1 MAGSKT
7 YVGTLR
13 IQAPSEAA
21 QQVQLRLSTTLG
33 GADLHPPGLAPS
45 QVLLVRELSD
55 PEPGRLGIEN
65 AGGMLDRT
73 WERAAREALADC
85 LRRAVRPTNGRVP
98 PGAEAVLFD
107 DAAEAWACWARER
120 VAGGGAA
127 AAPWWIESL
136 ESSSDA
142 LASPAGRSPSVA
154 TVWQARPRL
163 VPAMAAHLA
172 AWDVAVEV
180 VGQMAEPEA
189 ETVIRAVCEA
199 FDVQA
204 PPKSKPSPGPMDDE
218 APTPRSASSGLDEQS
233 ETDGGPPEE
242 SKREVPSVP
251 PDGPPWTSFVEEA
264 VGPRLVDALTQ
275 ESPAYQQLLGVALTL
290 RDRPVTAR
298 SPSFQS
304 AWRAWRHSVQ
314 RSAESRDRS
323 SEGEGAMPDRHASEA
338 ERSSSADAQ
347 ERPSREDDLSPVDD
361 LALNGDRRAAEPET
375 TPEGEG
381 EEPSWEDAYT
391 ATEFGGVLYLVNVL
405 DALNLPD
412 AAETPPV
419 GEHVGAWAVLE
430 ALARALLGPD
440 DDMLGPNDP
449 LWRVLATLD
458 DRLPD
463 TPAGRAFDEKADA
476 PDAYRM
482 PPAWLET
489 PPVESPVDGHWA
501 VTDDRLRVW
510 TDLGCVA
517 DLEATDDPAAQA
529 ETAWDQ
535 LPNTG
540 RLRRGDSPDAMPR
553 TPAPDAC
560 APALARWAARAAPY
574 VRHRL
579 AAALGV
585 EATRSDGATAGSEE
599 SDWVADLF
607 AVDARLYTTDLNVD
621 LVCPLDAADLNARV
635 AGLDRSPGWWAAGG
649 RIVRFHF
656 RDSEV

>member
-1 MAGSKT
+1 MTNST
-7 YVGTLR
+7 THIDTLR
-13 IQAPSEAA
+13 VQVPEEAA

-33 GADLHPPGLAPS
+33 GADLHPPGLAPA
-45 QVLLVRELSD
+45 QVLLVRALSD
-55 PEPGRLGIEN
+55 PEPGRLGLEN
-65 AGGMLDRT
+65 AGAMCDRT

-98 PGAEAVLFD
+98 PGAEAILFD

-120 VAGGGAA
+120 VAGASSP
-127 AAPWWIESL
+127 AAPWWTESL
-136 ESSSDA
+136 ETTSEA
-142 LASPAGRSPSVA
+142 PASPAGRSPSMA
-154 TVWQARPRL
+154 AVWRARPRL
-163 VPAMAAHLA
+163 VPALVADLA
-172 AWDVAVEV
+172 VWDVAVKV
-180 VGQMAEPEA
+180 VGQMAELEA
-189 ETVIRAVCEA
+189 ETVLRAVCDA

-218 APTPRSASSGLDEQS
+218 APTPRSASSGPDEQS

-298 SPSFQS
+298 SSSFQS

-347 ERPSREDDLSPVDD
+347 ERSSREDDLPPVDD

-375 TPEGEG
+375 TPESEG
-381 EEPSWEDAYT
+381 EEPSWSDPYAAT
-391 ATEFGGVLYLVNVL
+391 ALGGAFYLINVL
-405 DALNLPD
+405 DALDLPA

-440 DDMLGPNDP
+440 EDTLRPNDP
-449 LWRVLATLD
+449 LWRVLTTLD
-458 DRLPD
+458 GRGPD
-463 TPAGRAFDEKADA
+463 VPAGRALDEAA
-476 PDAYRM
+476 GYRM
-482 PPAWLET
+482 PPAWLEA
-489 PPVESPVDGHWA
+489 PRVDAPVQGRWTVKDGW
-501 VTDDRLRVW
+501 LRVW
-510 TDLGCVA
+510 TDFGCVV
-517 DLEATDDPAAQA
+517 DLAAADDPAAQA
-529 ETAWDQ
+529 DAEWAR

-540 RLRRGDSPDAMPR
+540 ALHRAESADAMSLAFEPG
-553 TPAPDAC
+553 AC
-560 APALARWAARAAPY
+560 TPALAHWAARATPY

-585 EATRSDGATAGSEE
+585 EAPRSDDTTAGGEAAE
-599 SDWVADLF
+599 WVANLF

-621 LVCPLDAADLNARV
+621 LVCPLDAADLDARV

>member
-1 MAGSKT
+1 MTNST
-7 YVGTLR
+7 THIDTLR
-13 IQAPSEAA
+13 VQAPTEAA

-55 PEPGRLGIEN
+55 PEPGRLGLED
-65 AGGMLDRT
+65 AGAMLDRT

-127 AAPWWIESL
+127 AAPWWTESL
-136 ESSSDA
+136 ETSSDA
-142 LASPAGRSPSVA
+142 PSSPAGRSLSMA
-154 TVWQARPRL
+154 AVWRARPCL

-180 VGQMAEPEA
+180 VGQMSTTET
-189 ETVIRAVCEA
+189 ETVLRAVCDA
-199 FDVQA
+199 FDV
-204 PPKSKPSPGPMDDE
+204 PGPPAPDKPTGRSDDE
-218 APTPRSASSGLDEQS
+218 APSSHAEPSVLDDQSRTEEGVPDEPRLD
-233 ETDGGPPEE
+233 TAP
-242 SKREVPSVP
+242 VPS
-251 PDGPPWTSFVEEA
+251 DGPPWTSFVED
-264 VGPRLVDALTQ
+264 VGGPRLVDALTQ

-290 RDRPVTAR
+290 CDRPVTAR

-347 ERPSREDDLSPVDD
+347 ERSSREDDLPPVDD

-375 TPEGEG
+375 TPESEG
-381 EEPSWEDAYT
+381 EEPSWSDPYAAT
-391 ATEFGGVLYLVNVL
+391 ALGGAFYLINVL
-405 DALNLPD
+405 DALDLPA

-440 DDMLGPNDP
+440 DDTLRPNDP

-458 DRLPD
+458 GRRPEA
-463 TPAGRAFDEKADA
+463 PAGRALDEDADA

-482 PPAWLET
+482 PPAWLGA
-489 PPVESPVDGHWA
+489 PHVDAPVDGQWA
-501 VTDDRLRVW
+501 VIDGRLQMR
-510 TDLGCVA
+510 TDLGCVT
-517 DLEATDDPAAQA
+517 DLEASDDPAAQA
-529 ETAWDQ
+529 EAAWDQ

-540 RLRRGDSPDAMPR
+540 HLRRAESPDAMPR

-560 APALARWAARAAPY
+560 APALARWAARATPY

-635 AGLDRSPGWWAAGG
+635 AGLDQSPGWWAAGG

>member
-1 MAGSKT
+1 
-7 YVGTLR
+7 
-13 IQAPSEAA
+13 
-21 QQVQLRLSTTLG
+21 
-33 GADLHPPGLAPS
+33 
-45 QVLLVRELSD
+45 
-55 PEPGRLGIEN
+55 
-65 AGGMLDRT
+65 
-73 WERAAREALADC
+73 
-85 LRRAVRPTNGRVP
+85 
-98 PGAEAVLFD
+98 
-107 DAAEAWACWARER
+107 
-120 VAGGGAA
+120 
-127 AAPWWIESL
+127 
-136 ESSSDA
+136 
-142 LASPAGRSPSVA
+142 
-154 TVWQARPRL
+154 
-163 VPAMAAHLA
+163 
-172 AWDVAVEV
+172 
-180 VGQMAEPEA
+180 
-189 ETVIRAVCEA
+189 
-199 FDVQA
+199 
-204 PPKSKPSPGPMDDE
+204 
-218 APTPRSASSGLDEQS
+218 
-233 ETDGGPPEE
+233 
-242 SKREVPSVP
+242 
-251 PDGPPWTSFVEEA
+251 
-264 VGPRLVDALTQ
+264 
-275 ESPAYQQLLGVALTL
+275 
-290 RDRPVTAR
+290 
-298 SPSFQS
+298 
-304 AWRAWRHSVQ
+304 
-314 RSAESRDRS
+314 
-323 SEGEGAMPDRHASEA
+323 MPDRHASEA

-347 ERPSREDDLSPVDD
+347 ERSSREDDLPPVDD

-375 TPEGEG
+375 TPESEG
-381 EEPSWEDAYT
+381 EEPSWSDPYAAT
-391 ATEFGGVLYLVNVL
+391 ALGGAFYLINVL
-405 DALNLPD
+405 DALDLPA

-440 DDMLGPNDP
+440 EDTLRPNDP

-458 DRLPD
+458 DRRPD
-463 TPAGRAFDEKADA
+463 SPTGRALDEEADA

-553 TPAPDAC
+553 ALVPDAC

-579 AAALGV
+579 AALSV
-585 EATRSDGATAGSEE
+585 EGEE

-621 LVCPLDAADLNARV
+621 LVCPLDAADLDARV

>member
-55 PEPGRLGIEN
+55 PEPGRLGLED
-65 AGGMLDRT
+65 AGTMLDRT

-127 AAPWWIESL
+127 AAPWWTESL
-136 ESSSDA
+136 ETSSDA
-142 LASPAGRSPSVA
+142 PSSPAGRSPSVA
-154 TVWQARPRL
+154 TVWQARPRI

-180 VGQMAEPEA
+180 LQQMSTTEA
-189 ETVIRAVCEA
+189 EHVLRAVCTA
-199 FDVQA
+199 FDA
-204 PPKSKPSPGPMDDE
+204 PSPPKPEVPTERADD
-218 APTPRSASSGLDEQS
+218 PTPRSASSGLDEQS

-242 SKREVPSVP
+242 GERQPPFVPS
-251 PDGPPWTSFVEEA
+251 DGPPWTSFVEEA

-391 ATEFGGVLYLVNVL
+391 ATGLGGVFYLVNVL
-405 DALNLPD
+405 DALDLPD
-412 AAETPPV
+412 AAATPPV

-430 ALARALLGPD
+430 ALARVLLGPD
-440 DDMLGPNDP
+440 DDTLRPNDP

-458 DRLPD
+458 GRGPD
-463 TPAGRAFDEKADA
+463 VPAGRALDEAA
-476 PDAYRM
+476 GYRM
-482 PPAWLET
+482 PPAWLEA
-489 PPVESPVDGHWA
+489 PPVESPVDGQWA
-501 VTDDRLRVW
+501 VTDGRLRVW

-517 DLEATDDPAAQA
+517 DLAVTDDPAAQA
-529 ETAWDQ
+529 DAEWAR

-540 RLRRGDSPDAMPR
+540 ALHRAESADAMPLAFE
-553 TPAPDAC
+553 PGAC
-560 APALARWAARAAPY
+560 TPALAHWAARAAPY

-585 EATRSDGATAGSEE
+585 EAPRSDDATAGSEE
-599 SDWVADLF
+599 SDWVVDLF
-607 AVDARLYTTDLNVD
+607 AVDARLYTTDLNMD
-621 LVCPLDAADLNARV
+621 LVYPLDAADLNARV
-635 AGLDRSPGWWAAGG
+635 AGLDQSPGWWAAGG

-656 RDSEV
+656 QDSEV

>member
-1 MAGSKT
+1 MTDST
-7 YVGTLR
+7 THIDTLR
-13 IQAPSEAA
+13 VQVPEEAA
-21 QQVQLRLSTTLG
+21 QQVRLRLSTTLG

-45 QVLLVRELSD
+45 EVLLVRELSD
-55 PEPGRLGIEN
+55 PEPGRLGLEN
-65 AGGMLDRT
+65 AGAMLDRT

-127 AAPWWIESL
+127 AAPWWTESL
-136 ESSSDA
+136 ETSSDA
-142 LASPAGRSPSVA
+142 PSSPAGRSLSMA
-154 TVWQARPRL
+154 AVWRARPRL

-180 VGQMAEPEA
+180 VGQMAEPET
-189 ETVIRAVCEA
+189 ENVLRTVCDA

-347 ERPSREDDLSPVDD
+347 ERPSREDDLPPVDD

-391 ATEFGGVLYLVNVL
+391 ATELGGVLYLVNVL

-412 AAETPPV
+412 AAEVPPV

-440 DDMLGPNDP
+440 DDTLRPNDP
-449 LWRVLATLD
+449 LWRVLTTLD
-458 DRLPD
+458 GRGPD
-463 TPAGRAFDEKADA
+463 VPAGRALDEAA
-476 PDAYRM
+476 GYRM
-482 PPAWLET
+482 PPAWLEA
-489 PPVESPVDGHWA
+489 PRVDAPVQGRWTVKDGW
-501 VTDDRLRVW
+501 LRVW
-510 TDLGCVA
+510 TDFGCVA
-517 DLEATDDPAAQA
+517 DLEASDDPAAQA
-529 ETAWDQ
+529 EAAWDQ

-540 RLRRGDSPDAMPR
+540 HLRRAESPDAMPR

-607 AVDARLYTTDLNVD
+607 TVDARLYTTDLNVD

-635 AGLDRSPGWWAAGG
+635 AGLDQSPGWWAAGG

>member
-1 MAGSKT
+1 MD
-7 YVGTLR
+7 
-13 IQAPSEAA
+13 
-21 QQVQLRLSTTLG
+21 TTLG

-65 AGGMLDRT
+65 AGAMLDRT
-73 WERAAREALADC
+73 WERAARDALADC

-98 PGAEAVLFD
+98 PDAEAVLFD
-107 DAAEAWACWARER
+107 DAAEAWACWARAR
-120 VAGGGAA
+120 VAGASSV
-127 AAPWWIESL
+127 AAPWWTESL
-136 ESSSDA
+136 ETSSDA
-142 LASPAGRSPSVA
+142 PASPAGRSPSMAAVGR
-154 TVWQARPRL
+154 ARPRL
-163 VPAMAAHLA
+163 VPALIAHLA
-172 AWDVAVEV
+172 AWDVAVQV

-189 ETVIRAVCEA
+189 ETVLRAVCDA
-199 FDVQA
+199 FDVAGPLA
-204 PPKSKPSPGPMDDE
+204 PEGSTGRSDDE
-218 APTPRSASSGLDEQS
+218 APSSHAE
-233 ETDGGPPEE
+233 
-242 SKREVPSVP
+242 PSVADDQSRTEEETP
-251 PDGPPWTSFVEEA
+251 VEARSDTAPGPSDGPPWASFIEG
-264 VGPRLVDALTQ
+264 VGGAGLADALAEQ
-275 ESPAYQQLLGVALTL
+275 SSAHRQLLGVALAL
-290 RDRPVTAR
+290 YERPSAVR
-298 SPSFQS
+298 SSDFQS
-304 AWRAWRHSVQ
+304 AWEAWRTTV
-314 RSAESRDRS
+314 DRS
-323 SEGEGAMPDRHASEA
+323 STDRSSPQVRREEPGATGEPE
-338 ERSSSADAQ
+338 ERSTEMLDRISDEPESGALADR
-347 ERPSREDDLSPVDD
+347 EGTEHSGRSSREEH
-361 LALNGDRRAAEPET
+361 AEDK
-375 TPEGEG
+375 
-381 EEPSWEDAYT
+381 PSWNDPYAAT
-391 ATEFGGVLYLVNVL
+391 ALGGVFYLVNVL
-405 DALNLPD
+405 NSLGLP
-412 AAETPPV
+412 AAAATPPV

-440 DDMLGPNDP
+440 EDTLRPNDP

-553 TPAPDAC
+553 ALVPDAC

-579 AAALGV
+579 AAALSV
-585 EATRSDGATAGSEE
+585 EGEE

-621 LVCPLDAADLNARV
+621 LVCPLDAADLDARV

-656 RDSEV
+656 QDSEV